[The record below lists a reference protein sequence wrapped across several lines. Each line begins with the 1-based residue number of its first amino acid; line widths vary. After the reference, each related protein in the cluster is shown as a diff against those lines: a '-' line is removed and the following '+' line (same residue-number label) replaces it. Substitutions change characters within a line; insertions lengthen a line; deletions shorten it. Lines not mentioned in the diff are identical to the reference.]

1 LRGAMKSGKIQPQ
14 DVSLVVV
21 YTISKALAIS
31 PLEVYKMP
39 NSLVND
45 LLMMIN
51 IQNELEAEEME
62 KARKGK

>member
-1 LRGAMKSGKIQPQ
+1 MKSGKIQPQ

-62 KARKGK
+62 KARKGR

>member
-1 LRGAMKSGKIQPQ
+1 MKSGKIQPQ

>member
-1 LRGAMKSGKIQPQ
+1 MKSGKIQPQ

-39 NSLVND
+39 NTLVND

>member
-1 LRGAMKSGKIQPQ
+1 MKSGKIQPQ

-31 PLEVYKMP
+31 HLEVYKMP

>member
-1 LRGAMKSGKIQPQ
+1 MKSGKIQPQ

-45 LLMMIN
+45 LLIMIN
-51 IQNELEAEEME
+51 IQNELESEEME

>member
-39 NSLVND
+39 NTLVND